1 MVGDN
6 IRTDVTGARA
16 LGMPALW
23 LANGIDRGALMTAHG
38 IDLQQA
44 TAMAAARGLSDILLM
59 AQLR

>member
-1 MVGDN
+1 
-6 IRTDVTGARA
+6 
-16 LGMPALW
+16 MPALW
-23 LANGIDRGALMTAHG
+23 LANGIDRGALMTAQG